1 MNIKYTMYFENTL
14 NNNILIHDKDT
25 VSNVIELV
33 EDDIIYIDE
42 MIAGLIYIRSCGIW
56 KKKFFV
62 LTDNTF
68 EYWKSNKQTKNGRV
82 RVKER
87 FFEFDHKFELSCL
100 NKTIHN
106 DKLCWTFKLYRKD
119 KLFLHVLS
127 YNDNI
132 KAIYNKIK
140 NRLYFL

>member
-1 MNIKYTMYFENTL
+1 MFNDGAS
-14 NNNILIHDKDT
+14 NNNILINDKDT

-33 EDDIIYIDE
+33 NDEIIYVDN
-42 MIAGLIYIRSCGIW
+42 MIAGMIYVRSCGIW

-62 LTDNTF
+62 LSDDTF

-87 FFEFDHKFELSCL
+87 YFHFDHKFELSCL
-100 NKTIHN
+100 RKSIRNN
-106 DKLCWTFKLYRKD
+106 KLCWSFKLYRKD

-127 YNDNI
+127 YNENME
-132 KAIYNKIK
+132 KIYTKIK
-140 NRLYFL
+140 NRLYLLD